1 MSQNEPPAPTCP
13 VEHMRGPEKFNPFTP
28 QYHHDLYKTFDAAR
42 VEQPVF
48 FSPMMNLWVVTR
60 YDDVKA
66 ILKDAEAFS
75 SAGAVAPMSPEIL
88 RLIGGPD
95 GVIQRTAL
103 VNSDPPIHERFRST
117 FQRAFTPRQVS
128 RLEPEIRELTQS
140 LLKNLETYK
149 RFEVVQGLCDPLP
162 LLTICRLMGVPDAD
176 APNVKR
182 WSADSIR
189 ASNPALD
196 IEGQRIVAQS
206 MIDFYEYMVELTRH
220 YAAYPSDNLI
230 SAVVEAQTDA
240 EEPLTHEE
248 IGGLSRGLVLA
259 GHETSA
265 ALLGNT
271 LHTLLSHRELWE
283 YFCAHPE
290 RIESATD
297 EFLRHG
303 GPAVGLFRQ
312 ATRDVSFGDVT
323 IPQGARVW
331 VTYLAGNHD
340 PAQFPDP
347 QRLDAERPNAANH
360 LSLGYGVHYCIGA
373 PLAKLELAV
382 ALKEM
387 VATYPSLRLET
398 GQNAEHRPNF
408 VMRALNELVLV
419 ID

>member
-1 MSQNEPPAPTCP
+1 MSQNETPAPTCP
-13 VEHMRGPEKFNPFTP
+13 VEHMRGPEKFNPFSP
-28 QYHHDLYKTFDAAR
+28 QYHRDLYSTFDAAR
-42 VEQPVF
+42 AEQPVF

-66 ILKDAEAFS
+66 VLKDTETFS
-75 SAGAVAPMSPEIL
+75 SAGAVAPLTPEIL

-95 GVIQRTAL
+95 GPIQRTAL
-103 VNSDPPIHERFRST
+103 VNSDPPLHDRFRST

-128 RLEPEIRELTQS
+128 RLEPQIRELTRS
-140 LLKNLETYK
+140 LLADLAAHK

-176 APNVKR
+176 APSIKR

-196 IEGQRIVAQS
+196 LEGQRVVAQS
-206 MIDFYEYMVELTRH
+206 MIDFYNYMVELTRH
-220 YAAYPSDNLI
+220 YAAHPAENLI
-230 SAVVEAQTDA
+230 SAVVEVQADA
-240 EEPLTHEE
+240 DEPLTHEE
-248 IGGLSRGLVLA
+248 IGGLSRGMVLA

-271 LHTLLSHRELWE
+271 LYSLLSERKLWA

-290 RIESATD
+290 RIENVAD

-303 GPAVGLFRQ
+303 GPAIGLFRQ
-312 ATRDVSFGDVT
+312 ATRDVQFGDVS
-323 IPQGARVW
+323 IPKDARVW

-347 QRLDAERPNAANH
+347 QKLDVDRSNAANH
-360 LSLGYGVHYCIGA
+360 LSLGYGIHYCIGA
-373 PLAKLELAV
+373 PLAKLELSV
-382 ALKEM
+382 ALEEM
-387 VATYPSLRLET
+387 TSAYPSLRLEA
-398 GQNAEHRPNF
+398 GQGAEHRPNF
-408 VMRALNELVLV
+408 VMRGLKELMLV